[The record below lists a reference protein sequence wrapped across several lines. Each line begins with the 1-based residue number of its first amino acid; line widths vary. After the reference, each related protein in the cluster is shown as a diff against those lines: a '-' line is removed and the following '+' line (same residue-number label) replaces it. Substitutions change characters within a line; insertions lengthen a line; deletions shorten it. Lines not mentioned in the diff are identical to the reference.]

1 MENVDYDFDGDTVVV
16 TGASSGIGREIALMF
31 AEAGA
36 TVLNADIE
44 ARPDH
49 VETATHD
56 AIEEA
61 GGTGEYVDTDV
72 SDPEALDD
80 LIDRAG
86 EYGGVDVM
94 VNNAGAN
101 IRKSVLEVTPD
112 DFDSV
117 SGVNLGGVIFG
128 TQKAAEDMIERG
140 TEGCIVN
147 TVSVRARVALDN
159 QIMYNATKGGVR
171 MVTRSTA
178 LELADHDIRVNG
190 IAPGRTI
197 TGLSDTTREAE
208 EMAESGDLVK
218 PIPLGGPAYPEDIA
232 PTALYVASDAADY
245 MTGEIVYVDGGWS
258 IY

>member
-1 MENVDYDFDGDTVVV
+1 MENISYNFDDDTVIV

-44 ARPDH
+44 AHPDH
-49 VETATHD
+49 VDTPTHEVIESSGRTAEYIPTNVSSPD
-56 AIEEA
+56 EIEN
-61 GGTGEYVDTDV
+61 
-72 SDPEALDD
+72 

-94 VNNAGAN
+94 VNNAGINA
-101 IRKSVLEVTPD
+101 RKSVLEVEPEDYDQVT
-112 DFDSV
+112 
-117 SGVNLGGVIFG
+117 GVNLGGVIFG
-128 TQKAAEDMIERG
+128 TQKAAEDMIERE

-147 TVSVRARVALDN
+147 NISIRERVALEN
-159 QIMYNATKGGVR
+159 QIMYNATKGGVQ

-197 TGLSDTTREAE
+197 TGLSNTTRNAE
-208 EMAESGDLVK
+208 EMADSGDLVK
-218 PIPLGGPAYPEDIA
+218 PIPIGRPAYPDDIA
-232 PTALYVASDAADY
+232 PTALYVASDAAAY
-245 MTGEIVYVDGGWS
+245 MTGEIVYVDGAWS